1 MSLLMVEE
9 EEHNAQQH
17 EAREGDPVAMSTPSN
32 ILKGKRTK
40 RQRPQSPLPFSV
52 APANSSSNNAGGDYV
67 TSTTTSDEDSAGP
80 GTTEEEEDMAKCLL
94 LLAQGGPKN
103 DSHFGLVPYKFTSKK
118 YLETST
124 STNGK
129 TGIYVYQCKTCN
141 RTFPSFQALGGHRAS
156 HRKPKNV
163 NAALENK
170 PRLIISDEDE
180 DQPPPFKRSFSASS
194 LSLQLT
200 TRPNVPFTNAD
211 YNKYSPRVHECAICG
226 TEFSSGQALGG
237 HMRRHRGGAPVN
249 RSNATA
255 TTTNTS
261 TKTLPL
267 LPFCPNPISAIDP
280 IDYHQ
285 ETKKLKTSSPVNLS
299 LDLNL
304 PAATEDEN
312 KHHKQNLESPSYSFS
327 SQQQNPQQ
335 QQQQQPQQ
343 QQKQTSLVLA
353 AAPTLVDCQH

>member
-1 MSLLMVEE
+1 MVEE
-9 EEHNAQQH
+9 EEHNKQQMEAQ
-17 EAREGDPVAMSTPSN
+17 EGDPVTPSNINNVN

-40 RQRPQSPLPFSV
+40 RQRPQSPSPFTV

-67 TSTTTSDEDSAGP
+67 NSTTTSDQESAGP
-80 GTTEEEEDMAKCLL
+80 VTTEEEEDMAKCLL
-94 LLAQGGPKN
+94 LLSQGGPKY
-103 DSHFGLVPYKFTSKK
+103 DTHFGTVPYKFTSKK

-124 STNGK
+124 TSNGK

-163 NAALENK
+163 NAVLENK

-180 DQPPPFKRSFSASS
+180 DQNQQQPSPFKRSFSASS

-200 TRPNVPFTNAD
+200 TRPNIQLNNTD
-211 YNKYSPRVHECAICG
+211 YNKYSPKVHECAICG

-237 HMRRHRGGAPVN
+237 HMRRHRGGATVN
-249 RSNATA
+249 RSNATT
-255 TTTNTS
+255 TTTNAN

-280 IDYHQ
+280 NGYHQ
-285 ETKKLKTSSPVNLS
+285 ETKKLKTSSVNLS

-312 KHHKQNLESPSYSFS
+312 KQHKQDLESPAYSFS
-327 SQQQNPQQ
+327 SPQQ
-335 QQQQQPQQ
+335 QQQQQQQ
-343 QQKQTSLVLA
+343 QSSLVLST
-353 AAPTLVDCQH
+353 APTLVDCQH

>member
-9 EEHNAQQH
+9 EEHNKQQM
-17 EAREGDPVAMSTPSN
+17 EAEEGATTTPCNINNVN

-40 RQRPQSPLPFSV
+40 RQRPQSPLPFTV

-67 TSTTTSDEDSAGP
+67 NSTTTSDEDSAGP
-80 GTTEEEEDMAKCLL
+80 VTTEEEEDMAKCLL
-94 LLAQGGPKN
+94 LLSQGGPRN
-103 DSHFGLVPYKFTSKK
+103 DHTHFGTVPYKFTSKK

-124 STNGK
+124 TSNGK

-163 NAALENK
+163 NAVLENK

-180 DQPPPFKRSFSASS
+180 DHNQQPTPPFKRSFSASS

-200 TRPNVPFTNAD
+200 TRTNIPFNNTE
-211 YNKYSPRVHECAICG
+211 YNKYSPKVHECAICG

-249 RSNATA
+249 RSNAT
-255 TTTNTS
+255 TNAN

-285 ETKKLKTSSPVNLS
+285 QTKKLKTSSVNLS

-312 KHHKQNLESPSYSFS
+312 KQHKQNLESPAYSFS
-327 SQQQNPQQ
+327 SPPQQ
-335 QQQQQPQQ
+335 QQQQ
-343 QQKQTSLVLA
+343 QQKQTSLVLS